1 MKVSIYVSKN
11 GSSKRGRG
19 FALVRHPL
27 SLSLNETWTYLRSG
41 DTSEFDL
48 PEAIVEE
55 IERRGIWSQLLKNA
69 KARQELEGA
78 FRRPRS
84 HALPSA

>member
-11 GSSKRGRG
+11 GSSRRGRG

-27 SLSLNETWTYLRSG
+27 SLPLNETWAYLRSG

-48 PEAIVEE
+48 PEAVEE
-55 IERRGIWSQLLKNA
+55 ELERRGIWVA
-69 KARQELEGA
+69 AAREREGPA
-78 FRRPRS
+78 GV
-84 HALPSA
+84 

>member
-27 SLSLNETWTYLRSG
+27 SLPQNETWSYLRSG

-48 PEAIVEE
+48 PEAIEE
-55 IERRGIWSQLLKNA
+55 ELERRGIWVAAGPKTA
-69 KARQELEGA
+69 ARQQ
-78 FRRPRS
+78 R
-84 HALPSA
+84 